1 MIVKTS
7 VYTGACY
14 RVKKCPEIVFTKG
27 KMIKGEAWV
36 VLEEKVIALDPNKNE
51 TYKFFGWKQA
61 DKIDVKKELRRK
73 VDHLRD

>member
-1 MIVKTS
+1 
-7 VYTGACY
+7 
-14 RVKKCPEIVFTKG
+14 
-27 KMIKGEAWV
+27 MIKGEAWV